1 MEDFPL
7 EMEDHQKISEDTL
20 DHQDR
25 VEEILEI
32 MLMGEQADSVN
43 MELMEEATTT
53 KETLVDQD
61 QEDLI
66 TREVLTN
73 LGEME
78 ETVLMEAL
86 VHLHLELDPTK
97 MGFKEEIIMVDRV
110 EIAITLVVL
119 LDTVLG
125 TVSSVDLHLVMEEV
139 VVIKALGD
147 HLDKAEDIVE
157 DKQLEVQVLVLVLVL
172 QMGIM
177 GLDMVL

>member
-1 MEDFPL
+1 M
-7 EMEDHQKISEDTL
+7 
-20 DHQDR
+20 
-25 VEEILEI
+25 EI
-32 MLMGEQADSVN
+32 MPMMEQADSVN

-53 KETLVDQD
+53 KETLVDQMVDQD

-66 TREVLTN
+66 TREVLAN

-78 ETVLMEAL
+78 ETVLMAL

-97 MGFKEEIIMVDRV
+97 MGFKEEIIMVDWVHQQV

-177 GLDMVL
+177 GLDMGS